1 MTPVRRIMAEHRAFI
16 WALVLGL
23 IANLLVLV
31 LIVFPLAQR
40 VAGGEAAAAESAA
53 ALSAA
58 RAAHADARATV
69 EGKGHADAE
78 LQRFYEDIL
87 PASMSAARG
96 MTYLMTNQLAS
107 KIGLQQRGRQF
118 SDAPVRDS
126 SLGKLTMTVSLSGE
140 YSQIRRFIHDLE
152 MAPDFLVL
160 EHLELSQIEGQ
171 ARGIDVTVQIATYY
185 RMRAHGD

>member
-1 MTPVRRIMAEHRAFI
+1 MTPVRRVMAEHRAFI

-23 IANLLVLV
+23 VANLLVLV

-40 VAGGEAAAAESAA
+40 VAGGEAAAEESAA
-53 ALSAA
+53 ALRAA
-58 RAAHADARATV
+58 RAAHANARATV
-69 EGKGHADAE
+69 EGKSQADAE
-78 LQRFYEDIL
+78 LQRFYDDIL

-107 KIGLQQRGRQF
+107 KIGLRQRGRQF
-118 SDAPVRDS
+118 GDAPVRDS
-126 SLGKLTMTVSLSGE
+126 SLGKLTMTLSLSGE
-140 YSQIRRFIHDLE
+140 YAQVRRFIHDLE

-160 EHLELSQIEGQ
+160 EHLELSQGEGQ
-171 ARGIDVTVQIATYY
+171 DRGIDVTVQIATYY